1 VPSRR
6 ILAPTE
12 EEAAVARDEKL
23 DLLRRIPL
31 FSGFDKRRLERLG
44 MLADEVDV
52 PAGKP
57 LMRQG
62 EIGSDMMVIVSGRV
76 LVERDGQRLNT
87 LGAGDFFGE
96 IALLAGGP
104 RSATVT
110 TEEPCRLLVL
120 THREFHSL
128 MDEFPEVAGQVLTAL
143 ADRVRR
149 LEPDT
154 PH

>member
-1 VPSRR
+1 
-6 ILAPTE
+6 
-12 EEAAVARDEKL
+12 VARDEKL

-52 PAGKP
+52 PAGKA

-62 EIGSDMMVIVSGRV
+62 DNGTEMMVIVSGRV
-76 LVERDGQRLNT
+76 SVERDGQRLNT

-96 IALLAGGP
+96 IALVDGGP
-104 RSATVT
+104 RTATVT
-110 TEEPCRLLVL
+110 SEEPTRLLVL
-120 THREFHSL
+120 THREFHAL
-128 MDEFPEVAGQVLTAL
+128 MDEFPEVAGQVLSAL
-143 ADRVRR
+143 AHRIRR
-149 LEPDT
+149 LEPDA